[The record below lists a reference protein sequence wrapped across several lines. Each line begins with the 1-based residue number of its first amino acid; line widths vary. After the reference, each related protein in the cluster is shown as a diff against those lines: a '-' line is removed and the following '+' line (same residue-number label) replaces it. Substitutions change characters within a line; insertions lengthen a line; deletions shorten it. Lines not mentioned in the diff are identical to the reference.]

1 VGLKGEYNWNDEAD
15 HWAVR
20 TSALLEHDDLDHT
33 LSGSHQ
39 RTIAGLGLQA
49 DRKWQDWTLTER
61 AR

>member
-1 VGLKGEYNWNDEAD
+1 MGLKGEYNWNDEAD